1 MEDQSDDIKLN
12 IIEKSDY
19 ILILVLDPI
28 NGVGI
33 ENFSKNISSIC
44 KTNDKHI
51 VLDFTNID
59 YLFSCAISVLVGFF
73 KVLKKKDKQL
83 LVINASNIVKTIF
96 ESVNI
101 TDYISVLQ
109 TFEEFSS
116 WCTLVEKNKTDVEV
130 RIENNVKNI
139 TIITLSGQF
148 VSTNSFG
155 LSNSFNNS
163 IHLISNGAVIDLSLV
178 ESMDSSSIASLITFH
193 KKLQDNNKK
202 LFLVSINET
211 ILDVLKIMD
220 IDSYF
225 SIRENLEDALK
236 EI

>member
-1 MEDQSDDIKLN
+1 MEKKSNEIKLN

-28 NGVGI
+28 NGVQI

-44 KTNDKHI
+44 KNNDKHV

-59 YLFSCAISVLVGFF
+59 YLFSCAISVLVGFY
-73 KVLKKKDKQL
+73 KILKKKDKHL
-83 LVINASNIVKTIF
+83 IVINATDTVKSIF

-116 WCTLVEKNKTDVEV
+116 WCSLIEKNKTDIEF
-130 RIENNVKNI
+130 RTENNEEDI
-139 TIITLSGQF
+139 TIITLSGEF

-155 LSNSFNNS
+155 LTNSLNNS
-163 IHLISNGAVIDLSLV
+163 IYLISKGAIIDLSSV
-178 ESMDSSSIASLITFH
+178 ESMDSSSIASLITFNQKLKQDK
-193 KKLQDNNKK
+193 KKLV
-202 LFLVSINET
+202 LVSINEI
-211 ILDVLKIMD
+211 ILDVLQIMN
-220 IDSYF
+220 IDKF
-225 SIRENLEDALK
+225 FCICENLEAGLK